1 MNKSCVWLLKMC
13 GIAILTLGLFTKP
26 IYARKNTQLLCC
38 TINILRE
45 LYARTSETAS
55 NTNNIS
61 SEINTLAEI
70 VKNIEELESVEIH
83 CPIILTQADF
93 GTNGLE
99 INDSGYYY
107 LCEDI
112 KFTTGSVTALSIKAD
127 YVTVDLNGKSISGAG
142 LENGVVIDSGLH
154 NIAIKHGT
162 LADFDSIGIEAKSNA
177 HHILLEDL
185 CLTDALCDYA
195 LSFSANY
202 NCKMTN
208 CTVTQCGVKEVD
220 TETPSVIN
228 MRYCSE
234 IDITDCMINKNYN
247 NSSSNIDLY
256 ILLLHD
262 CAKCRFIGC
271 HFDDN
276 YDEKTDGNLIVVYA
290 VSNETLDALLFD
302 HCSFNSN
309 SSLDE
314 LRGIYMINAA
324 GSLIKECECNSN
336 SASESNLFI
345 GFLLTSS
352 SPEDTHTNSVEDCT
366 VSGNV
371 GTIILSTGIFLGNQ
385 CGSSV
390 LHCRVHCNP
399 GIGIAVVGGNG
410 CVIANCEANANA
422 GDGVKIGSG
431 NDHCIRDC
439 IAMGNGVNGI
449 SDSGTNSVVYG
460 CAAGANGGN
469 NYDGLSAVCIS
480 QTGSTSSQTAY
491 RYDNVTFESCA

>member
-177 HHILLEDL
+177 HHILLEGL

-195 LSFSANY
+195 LSFSVNY

-208 CTVTQCGVKEVD
+208 CTVTQCGVKEVGS
-220 TETPSVIN
+220 ETPTVIN
-228 MRYCSE
+228 MHYCSD

-247 NSSSNIDLY
+247 NASSENDLY
-256 ILLLHD
+256 ILFLLD

-276 YDEKTDGNLIVVYA
+276 YDKKINGNLIVVYA
-290 VSNETLDALLFD
+290 VSSETLDALLFD

-336 SASESNLFI
+336 SADENFF
-345 GFLLTSS
+345 GFTHVTS
-352 SPEDTHTNSVEDCT
+352 EDTHTNSIEGCT
-366 VSGNV
+366 VSGNI
-371 GTIILSTGIFLGNQ
+371 GTGGKGILWGNQ

-399 GIGIAVVGGNG
+399 GTGIEVAGGNG

-422 GDGVKIGSG
+422 GDGVKIESG

-460 CAAGANGGN
+460 CAAGANNGGN
-469 NYDGLSAVCIS
+469 NYNGPVAVCIP
-480 QTGSTSSQTAY
+480 QTGSGTAQTTY
-491 RYDNVTFESCA
+491 RYDNVELTACA